1 MNLPDV
7 ERSFVSIRS
16 AVDGGSVR
24 VTFTGTADLRIQAAL
39 EDFLAA
45 LHRETTACSALVE
58 VHVDVVGL
66 EFMSSA
72 CFREIVGWVS
82 QVDES
87 SSRYRISFHCN
98 PRQQWQRR
106 SMRALSSFAGD
117 FVSVVNT
124 SAEGNA

>member
-1 MNLPDV
+1 MNVPDV

-16 AVDGGSVR
+16 AIDGGSVR

-45 LHRETTACSALVE
+45 LHRETTACSALE
-58 VHVDVVGL
+58 VHVDVRDL

-82 QVDES
+82 RAEES
-87 SSRYRISFHCN
+87 ASGYRISFVCN
-98 PRQQWQRR
+98 PRLQWQRR
-106 SMRALSSFAGD
+106 SMSALSSFAGD
-117 FVSVVNT
+117 LVSIVAT

>member
-16 AVDGGSVR
+16 AIDGGSLR
-24 VTFTGTADLRIQAAL
+24 VTFTGTADLRIQSAL

-45 LHRETTACSALVE
+45 LHRETTACSVLE
-58 VHVDVVGL
+58 VHVDVRAV

-72 CFREIVGWVS
+72 CFREIVGWVC

-124 SAEGNA
+124 SAQGHA